1 EAETAE
7 LLRYFEA
14 PFWKKGD
21 TPGTALNFKCKWCR
35 GVYRRQKLSHGNLK
49 THRDGSTQEDKCD
62 KGCAGR
68 NKAKKA
74 GFTLPPSV
82 AERRALEAKDGAN
95 ATQQGIKGF
104 LEYPPGLAV
113 ESHRRPF
120 PSCCISIHQQQGP
133 TLRTAMVG

>member
-1 EAETAE
+1 
-7 LLRYFEA
+7 
-14 PFWKKGD
+14 KGD

-104 LEYPPGLAV
+104 LECKPV
-113 ESHRRPF
+113 F
-120 PSCCISIHQQQGP
+120 
-133 TLRTAMVG
+133 